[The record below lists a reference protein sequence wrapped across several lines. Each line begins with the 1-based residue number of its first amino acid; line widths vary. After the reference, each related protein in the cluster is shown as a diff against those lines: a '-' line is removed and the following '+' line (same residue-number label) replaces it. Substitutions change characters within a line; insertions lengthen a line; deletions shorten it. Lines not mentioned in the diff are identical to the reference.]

1 MYRHGN
7 FLQSGD
13 GVDIG
18 HGRSM
23 DDGVAFY
30 ASVRA
35 GRKPQEGRQAG
46 GRQAMPGRSME
57 MELTEQSEAAAAAAA
72 PRSVIVFAV
81 IWVAMVARLLLPGSL
96 SPSWLPPAFLRALCR
111 NHYPKLSLRSFWTE
125 RQRGRGGVSLSHS
138 NVERRKDTWWR
149 GGDFSRATE
158 EQLVRSLPLSS
169 YYYNEAGPCG
179 P

>member
-57 MELTEQSEAAAAAAA
+57 MELTEQSEAAAAAA

-96 SPSWLPPAFLRALCR
+96 SPSWLPPRFYARFAETITQNYHYGPFGQSGSAGEGASPSLIQTWKDEKTLGGAAATSVGRRR
-111 NHYPKLSLRSFWTE
+111 NS
-125 RQRGRGGVSLSHS
+125 
-138 NVERRKDTWWR
+138 
-149 GGDFSRATE
+149 
-158 EQLVRSLPLSS
+158 
-169 YYYNEAGPCG
+169 
-179 P
+179 